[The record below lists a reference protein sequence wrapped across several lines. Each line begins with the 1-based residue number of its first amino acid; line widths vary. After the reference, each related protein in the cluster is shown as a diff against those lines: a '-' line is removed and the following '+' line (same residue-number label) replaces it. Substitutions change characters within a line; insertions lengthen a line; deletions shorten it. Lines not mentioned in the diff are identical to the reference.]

1 LLIVVDK
8 IVGGNFV
15 GGGEVKGNETLLR
28 FDNLVRFEQRL
39 FKILNYKI
47 SFVERAKLAIQAAA
61 NFLRKST
68 ETGAVAQRNEPN
80 KAEETKRLI
89 EYINANH
96 LWNCDINLVNNGFV
110 NNRNHDY

>member
-47 SFVERAKLAIQAAA
+47 SFVERAKLAMENLSKQQPIS
-61 NFLRKST
+61 L
-68 ETGAVAQRNEPN
+68 E
-80 KAEETKRLI
+80 KALKQVQWLKEMSQTKQKKQK
-89 EYINANH
+89 
-96 LWNCDINLVNNGFV
+96 D
-110 NNRNHDY
+110 